1 MVGESENR
9 GEVQRN
15 GESESNHDDR
25 APMAKAMDWV
35 ARITTAGLSFG
46 LPPLLGYWLDQR
58 YGLGYLLTLLG
69 FGFGMFAGGWQLM
82 KIARD
87 AGAEDDV
94 SERK

>member
-1 MVGESENR
+1 MVGESDKRE
-9 GEVQRN
+9 
-15 GESESNHDDR
+15 DDR

-46 LPPLLGYWLDQR
+46 LPPLLGYWVDQR
-58 YGLGYLLTLLG
+58 FGLGFLLTLLG
-69 FGFGMFAGGWQLM
+69 FGFGILAGGWQLM

-87 AGAEDDV
+87 AGAEDET